1 MYTLYNTGTD
11 SAIFLAII
19 SLSVAHVFTH
29 ICAFCTTES
38 LTALISVSFLML
50 PFTIGEQ
57 STIGTFIGVG
67 VGGSM
72 FLLLVSSILVVII
85 LVVVVVRRK
94 VTYKQKRGTTM
105 GDSLHHSNPVVLNQE
120 TELKESG
127 VGADYKDAAGYQDVD
142 EDMGEEEGLFS
153 DGLDPYEVFDRKAH
167 TKNAKTPAPQEST
180 PTTNLP
186 AMNAIVDKTKN
197 NGAKKETEDGCTATN
212 NDLYA
217 MPMRKMGKMTGKG
230 EVVVKSGGVEEEQY
244 DDTVSSHYEPFR
256 HAGSELW

>member
-1 MYTLYNTGTD
+1 
-11 SAIFLAII
+11 
-19 SLSVAHVFTH
+19 
-29 ICAFCTTES
+29 
-38 LTALISVSFLML
+38 ML
-50 PFTIGEQ
+50 PFPIGEQ

-72 FLLLVSSILVVII
+72 FLLLVSSISVVII
-85 LVVVVVRRK
+85 LVVVVMRRK
-94 VTYKQKRGTTM
+94 VTYKQKRDTTM
-105 GDSLHHSNPVVLNQE
+105 GDSLHHNNPVVANQE
-120 TELKESG
+120 TVLKESG

-167 TKNAKTPAPQEST
+167 TKNAKKPALKEST
-180 PTTNLP
+180 PTASATNLP
-186 AMNAIVDKTKN
+186 AINAIVDK
-197 NGAKKETEDGCTATN
+197 NGAEKETGDGCTATN